1 MRFEGYEVIVQYF
14 DIEKKNNIEVH
25 MQEKKSP
32 RFCLFCG
39 QDESKVKFT
48 KIAHAVWFICY
59 LRFSYFYLS
68 SIVIKLER
76 R

>member
-1 MRFEGYEVIVQYF
+1 MRFEGYEVIVQYL

-48 KIAHAVWFICY
+48 KIAHAV
-59 LRFSYFYLS
+59 S
-68 SIVIKLER
+68 
-76 R
+76 